1 MNRYTDI
8 ALGTACSRDLLLGDR
23 FIAGSKDLL
32 LGDRFIA
39 GSRDLLLG
47 DRFIAGSRDLLLGGS
62 PLARNLDGPNAYYIL
77 GVRGSIFGR
86 TNE

>member
-8 ALGTACSRDLLLGDR
+8 ALGTAGHR
-23 FIAGSKDLL
+23 DLL

-47 DRFIAGSRDLLLGGS
+47 DRFIAVSRDLLLGGNQPPS
-62 PLARNLDGPNAYYIL
+62 KE
-77 GVRGSIFGR
+77 FGQS
-86 TNE
+86 